1 MASADHPSILI
12 AEGVQLTQRVGHGA
26 GGRDRIAPGI
36 VDVAGGR
43 VWRRVSAP
51 YPTAKFQPILGYERK
66 LAESDQSPIA
76 YKPVLIEYL
85 GQVSA
90 PKRPKKQETLR
101 RLPRA
106 DMFRLNRI
114 CMRNMYTL
122 KKSRQRAHRNLQS
135 YRNRNFGYPL
145 FQRLAPFHL

>member
-12 AEGVQLTQRVGHGA
+12 AEGVQLTQCVGHGA
-26 GGRDRIAPGI
+26 GGGQRITPCV
-36 VDVAGGR
+36 VDVAGGG

-66 LAESDQSPIA
+66 PAESDQSPIA

-101 RLPRA
+101 RLP
-106 DMFRLNRI
+106 
-114 CMRNMYTL
+114 
-122 KKSRQRAHRNLQS
+122 
-135 YRNRNFGYPL
+135 
-145 FQRLAPFHL
+145 